1 MKIKNQIEGLSEPLP
16 SVQNKTISEN
26 TLNSIDENNSLPV
39 QLRTETSS
47 ASTYTTEIS
56 PTANQDLINK
66 QIGPINKEISPTANQ
81 DLINKQIVLKGNS
94 LSSGKRESDVPV
106 TVSSNVNPKR
116 SHLVINDNE
125 DPLVNKVLNVSGCSE
140 KQDKPCHQALH
151 VSKEFR
157 TVLKMNLIPFY
168 LKMEE
173 ELNKFMATF
182 EY

>member
-47 ASTYTTEIS
+47 ASTYTT
-56 PTANQDLINK
+56 
-66 QIGPINKEISPTANQ
+66 EISPTANQ